1 MLYFNGQK
9 SKVALVKYNRND
21 YEKVLEGLEGTT
33 ITIPSSFTNINSNAL
48 KGLNNIELIYEG
60 SASGKPWGA
69 TNVISN
75 DTTLSFTMTGLS
87 DYVWGGTTRS

>member
-48 KGLNNIELIYEG
+48 KGLNNKNSILKMLNKTGSLILT
-60 SASGKPWGA
+60 K
-69 TNVISN
+69 
-75 DTTLSFTMTGLS
+75 
-87 DYVWGGTTRS
+87 YVS

>member
-21 YEKVLEGLEGTT
+21 YEKVLEGLEEVS
-33 ITIPSSFTNINSNAL
+33 ITIPSSFTNIDANAL
-48 KGLNNIELIYEG
+48 KGLNNIELNYSG

-69 TNVISN
+69 TNVITSEA
-75 DTTLSFTMTGLS
+75 TITFSMTGLN
-87 DYVWGGTTRS
+87 DYIWGGTARS

>member
-21 YEKVLEGLEGTT
+21 YEKVLEGLEEVS
-33 ITIPSSFTNINSNAL
+33 ITIPSSFTNIDENAL
-48 KGLNNIELIYEG
+48 KGLNNIELEYSG

-69 TNVISN
+69 TSII
-75 DTTLSFTMTGLS
+75 TQEATLTFSMT
-87 DYVWGGTTRS
+87 DINNYVWDGTTRS

>member
-21 YEKVLEGLEGTT
+21 YEKVLEGLEETT

-48 KGLNNIELIYEG
+48 KGLNNIELI
-60 SASGKPWGA
+60 
-69 TNVISN
+69 
-75 DTTLSFTMTGLS
+75 
-87 DYVWGGTTRS
+87 